1 MAGRWDCLSWPH
13 ASDLGQIL
21 SIEMNPLASLGR
33 YGIRAI
39 DWIVRK
45 IYRITPL
52 SNEPDCIL
60 RISREPSKWH
70 ASLSD
75 GVEVKPGN
83 PIILLHLWNE
93 RVLEFLQ
100 PHEPLGWTRYLLRR
114 FLKSLPLLNEQLNQQ
129 AWGDEIVAMR
139 AEFGFLVTLDVAGPI
154 LSPLGFDVMPV
165 ERPRGRFWRRAFW
178 DNLYSY
184 LLMWTFNPKSLQGKE
199 LTNLLRAELWIS
211 RERLRERY
219 GK

>member
-1 MAGRWDCLSWPH
+1 
-13 ASDLGQIL
+13 
-21 SIEMNPLASLGR
+21 MNPLAVLGR

-52 SNEPDCIL
+52 SDEPDCIL
-60 RISREPSKWH
+60 RIARERSKWH

-75 GVEVKPGN
+75 GVEVKPGD

-100 PHEPLGWTRYLLRR
+100 SHETLGWTRYLLRR
-114 FLKSLPLLNEQLNQQ
+114 FLKSLPILNEYLNQQ

-139 AEFGFLVTLDVAGPI
+139 AEFGFLVSLEVAGPI
-154 LSPLGFDVMPV
+154 LSSLGLDVMPV

-184 LLMWTFNPKSLQGKE
+184 LLMWTFNPKSLQGKKI
-199 LTNLLRAELWIS
+199 TNLLRAELWIS
-211 RERLRERY
+211 REKLAKLY
-219 GK
+219 GNQ